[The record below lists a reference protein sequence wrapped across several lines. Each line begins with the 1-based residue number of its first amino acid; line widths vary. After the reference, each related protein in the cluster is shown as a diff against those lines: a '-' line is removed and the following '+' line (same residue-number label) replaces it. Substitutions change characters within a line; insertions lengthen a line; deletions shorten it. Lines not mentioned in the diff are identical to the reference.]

1 MVRVERT
8 PADSCSDPPQTQPGG
23 LQAWGTGPASERATL
38 PFRQQRAEDQA
49 ITIGKENIQVTR
61 AEVTPPS

>member
-8 PADSCSDPPQTQPGG
+8 PADSCSDPHQTQPRR
-23 LQAWGTGPASERATL
+23 LQAWGTGPASKCATL
-38 PFRQQRAEDQA
+38 PFRQQRTQDQA
-49 ITIGKENIQVTR
+49 ITVGKENIQVTR

>member
-8 PADSCSDPPQTQPGG
+8 PADSCSDPHQTQPGG
-23 LQAWGTGPASERATL
+23 LQAWGTGPASKRATL
-38 PFRQQRAEDQA
+38 PFRQQRTQDQA
-49 ITIGKENIQVTR
+49 ITVGKKNIQVTR

>member
-1 MVRVERT
+1 MVRVQRT
-8 PADSCSDPPQTQPGG
+8 PVDSCSDPSQSQPGG
-23 LQAWGTGPASERATL
+23 LQAWGTGPASKHATL

-49 ITIGKENIQVTR
+49 ISIGEENIQVTR